1 MPIFNQVY
9 IAGMSNIGSVFV
21 VDDDPASRNGI
32 SRLLC
37 IAGYDVHA
45 FASVDQFLETLST
58 EVCGCVVIDS
68 RMPGL
73 TGKEL
78 KEELTSRDVRL
89 SIIVVTADDDA
100 ETQEPER
107 HVGTDGSDQD
117 VVDLSL
123 RAQSGV
129 GEAR

>member
-1 MPIFNQVY
+1 
-9 IAGMSNIGSVFV
+9 MSNINCVFV

-45 FASVDQFLETLST
+45 FASVDQFLEALSG

-78 KEELTSRDVRL
+78 KEALTSRGVRL
-89 SIIVVTADDDA
+89 STIVVTADDTA
-100 ETQEPER
+100 ETRRKAKEMEA
-107 HVGTDGSDQD
+107 VGFFRKPVDGTALIDTINW
-117 VVDLSL
+117 VLKY
-123 RAQSGV
+123 
-129 GEAR
+129 